1 MKLNLEQIKAI
12 TKGAVEVTE
21 ENGRFHFY
29 RFTKAQRELYG
40 ALRPQYNEKVLASAG
55 VRLVL
60 ETDSDYLAFDYSL
73 QTGSSRPYGFFD
85 VYENGTMTRHFGE
98 MLENHKL
105 ETREEIPLSKGMKR
119 VEVYFPWSCV
129 TTISNVEVADGALVK
144 PVEKKRR
151 MIAFGDSITQG
162 YSAVYPSLTYVSR
175 ITDMLDAECFNKAI
189 GGDKFFPELAGTADP
204 LEPDLITVAYGT
216 NDWSHDPRE
225 VVEEKC
231 RQFYQALAKS
241 YPNTQIF
248 AITPIWRKDGNKE
261 TQFGAPQP
269 VVADLIADVCA
280 EIPGITVIR
289 GGGFVPWV
297 EDFFE
302 DERLHPNDMG
312 FDFYAR
318 NLYNALMPYIKK

>member
-1 MKLNLEQIKAI
+1 MKLNLDQLKAI
-12 TKGAVEVTE
+12 TNGAVEVTE
-21 ENGRFHFY
+21 ENGCFHFY
-29 RFTKAQRELYG
+29 RFTKIQQELYG
-40 ALRPQYNEKVLASAG
+40 ELRPQYNEKVLATAG
-55 VRLVL
+55 VRLGL
-60 ETDSDYLAFDYSL
+60 ETDSEYLAFDYSL

-85 VYENGTMTRHFGE
+85 VYENGTLKHHFGDMVPSKFE
-98 MLENHKL
+98 G
-105 ETREEIPLSKGMKR
+105 RGEISLSQGVKK
-119 VEVYFPWSCV
+119 VEVHFPWSCV
-129 TTISNVEVADGALVK
+129 TTLANVEVADGAQVK
-144 PVEKKRR
+144 PIEKKRR

-162 YSAVYPSLTYVSR
+162 YSAIYPSLTYISR
-175 ITDMLDAECFNKAI
+175 IADMLDAECFNKAV

-204 LEPDLITVAYGT
+204 VIPDLITVAYGT

-261 TQFGAPQP
+261 TKFGAPQP
-269 VVADLIADVCA
+269 AVAELIADVCA

-302 DERLHPNDMG
+302 DKYLHPNDMG

-318 NLYNALMPYIKK
+318 NLYNALIPYIK